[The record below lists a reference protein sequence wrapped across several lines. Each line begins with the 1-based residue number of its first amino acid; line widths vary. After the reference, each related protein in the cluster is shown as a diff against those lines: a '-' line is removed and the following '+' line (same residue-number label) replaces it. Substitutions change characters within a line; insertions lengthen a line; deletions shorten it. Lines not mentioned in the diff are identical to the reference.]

1 MVGMNIDKKAIFKN
15 KLIYLV
21 CTCSILLLLIGV
33 YYYFFFHI
41 IKVDM
46 NTIMQLSFEGES
58 GNATAYV
65 TTVDNYYNQRIQP
78 FFDSLTYTVEPST
91 QLKNGD
97 QVTVTLHYDQ
107 EQASKYHIEVS
118 STTETLVV
126 DGLAE
131 RYKDIEE
138 IPETFISQLNSQG
151 NTYIEKNRQA
161 ILESTF
167 SHFKKKTVVYQSHN
181 LLHRA
186 FLKAEQIEHKDK
198 IVEVYEIYAS
208 GIVQDSEEERLDS
221 CYYMVVYD
229 DIHKMQLLDA
239 QNIYGEPVIEDKT
252 NLDSNQ
258 FIKLLRAKYLLS
270 YEIMLF

>member
-41 IKVDM
+41 IKIDIS
-46 NTIMQLSFEGES
+46 TIMQLSFEGES

-65 TTVDNYYNQRIQP
+65 TTVDNHYNQRIQP

-118 STTETLVV
+118 STTKTLVV

-138 IPETFISQLNSQG
+138 IPETFISQLNGQG

-167 SHFKKKTVVYQSHN
+167 SHFKKKTAVYQSHK
-181 LLHRA
+181 LLHRT

-198 IVEVYEIYAS
+198 IIEVYEIYAS
-208 GIVQDSEEERLDS
+208 GIAHDTGEEQSSS
-221 CYYMVVYD
+221 CYYMIVYD

-239 QNIYGEPVIEDKT
+239 QNIYGEPVSGDKT